1 LKDGYQGSANVTTLG
16 TISTGTWSGTTI
28 AVNKGGTGITSYSN
42 GELLIGN
49 SLGVLTAATLTAGDG
64 IDVTNG
70 NGAVTIAAEA
80 ASATNPGVVE
90 LATTAETTT
99 GTDATR
105 AVTPD
110 GLKDGY
116 QGSTNVTTLGTI
128 LTGTWQGTAIDLENY
143 VTGVLPS
150 ANLDADTAHLSGT
163 QTFTGAKTFSAS
175 TLTIAQD
182 LVHSGDTDNK
192 FTFGADTQTFTTGG
206 SSRVDISDSGFRLGG
221 SGARVTTINTGFVD
235 NDTSLMTS
243 QAIKE
248 KIESYGYTTVT
259 GDITGVDLTGG
270 ASITISGETGTES
283 GDYSA
288 TIDVTDNTIG
298 AAELNVSGNGTTTQF
313 LRSDGDGT
321 FSWAVP
327 SGSGAS
333 QLGELSD
340 AVTGPTGDQA
350 QRNVGLGENSL
361 NSIVQFVTG
370 IVTDGGIYNVAVG
383 YDSGTAVS
391 TGDYNTFVGY
401 QAGAA
406 TSTGIANVAIGMQA
420 LDGQSTEDY
429 NIAIGRAA
437 LGGAI
442 AGGERNIAIGGL
454 DCLDALTSADNVVA
468 IGYGAGGA
476 LTEGS
481 DNTIVGYDAGDL
493 ITTGTNN
500 TVVGSGADVSA
511 NSATNQIVI
520 GKGAIGLADNSVV
533 LGNTDITAWLPPD
546 DNGVDLGSSSYQF
559 KDGYFHGTLEA
570 DAITL
575 NGTALGSLYSPIAGS
590 ASITTVGTVTT
601 GTWSASTIAVNKGG
615 TGQTSYTNGQLLIG
629 NTTGNTLAKATLT
642 AGNGIDVTNGAGS
655 ITIAAETASATNPGV
670 VELAT
675 TAHP

>member
-1 LKDGYQGSANVTTLG
+1 
-16 TISTGTWSGTTI
+16 
-28 AVNKGGTGITSYSN
+28 
-42 GELLIGN
+42 
-49 SLGVLTAATLTAGDG
+49 
-64 IDVTNG
+64 
-70 NGAVTIAAEA
+70 
-80 ASATNPGVVE
+80 
-90 LATTAETTT
+90 
-99 GTDATR
+99 
-105 AVTPD
+105 
-110 GLKDGY
+110 
-116 QGSTNVTTLGTI
+116 
-128 LTGTWQGTAIDLENY
+128 
-143 VTGVLPS
+143 
-150 ANLDADTAHLSGT
+150 
-163 QTFTGAKTFSAS
+163 
-175 TLTIAQD
+175 
-182 LVHSGDTDNK
+182 
-192 FTFGADTQTFTTGG
+192 
-206 SSRVDISDSGFRLGG
+206 
-221 SGARVTTINTGFVD
+221 
-235 NDTSLMTS
+235 
-243 QAIKE
+243 
-248 KIESYGYTTVT
+248 
-259 GDITGVDLTGG
+259 
-270 ASITISGETGTES
+270 
-283 GDYSA
+283 
-288 TIDVTDNTIG
+288 
-298 AAELNVSGNGTTTQF
+298 
-313 LRSDGDGT
+313 
-321 FSWAVP
+321 
-327 SGSGAS
+327 
-333 QLGELSD
+333 
-340 AVTGPTGDQA
+340 
-350 QRNVGLGENSL
+350 
-361 NSIVQFVTG
+361 
-370 IVTDGGIYNVAVG
+370 
-383 YDSGTAVS
+383 
-391 TGDYNTFVGY
+391 
-401 QAGAA
+401 
-406 TSTGIANVAIGMQA
+406 MQA

-675 TAHP
+675 TAETTTGTDATRAVTPDGLKDGYQGSANVTTLGTISTGTWSGTTIAVNKGGTGQTSYTNGQLLIGNTTGNTLAKATLTAGTGITITNGAGSITIDADNNGTVTGVTAGTGLSGGGASGSVTLNLANTAVTAGSYTSADITVDAQGRITAAANGSGGGSPGGSDTQIQYNNGGSFGGSSIMTFDDTSSAEQVLFSGSSSNTLVKIIQTGAGDALEVHDEASDTTVFKVDQAGHVQIGTTSETIGALRVKGYQGTSSVSSVSTYRISRLEDGVTGSLEITSSQSDGDMYVGAGSTGADLILHTRRSSPSVANYENIRLIMKI